1 MESWGSVWAVRRGGR
16 RDSRREAA
24 VYLEQRPL
32 DRKETYREGAEGGAG
47 DGRGEQFL
55 C

>member
-16 RDSRREAA
+16 RASRQEAA
-24 VYLEQRPL
+24 VSLEQRPL
-32 DRKETYREGAEGGAG
+32 DRKEMYREGGEDGAG
-47 DGRGEQFL
+47 GRRGEQFL